1 METVNQ
7 LETDLVQLRVR
18 EAECHSALRDAKE
31 RNRLLEEV
39 VYPCIYVQDT
49 HKDHIGVM
57 MLEL

>member
-39 VYPCIYVQDT
+39 SVCAYICIGYP
-49 HKDHIGVM
+49 
-57 MLEL
+57 